1 MWLVQQVF
9 LSAGHLYS
17 IFTTDLSQPFDY
29 DQVSNLYLQQILY
42 GKIMTLYHLDDQV
55 CTGPSTGAVRK
66 NILHAHMRLER
77 NLHTSLCK

>member
-1 MWLVQQVF
+1 VCVVQRVF

-17 IFTTDLSQPFDY
+17 IFTTDISQPFGQ
-29 DQVSNLYLQQILY
+29 DQVLNLYLQQILY

-55 CTGPSTGAVRK
+55 CTEPSTGAVRK
-66 NILHAHMRLER
+66 NIIHARMRLER